1 MWKPF
6 YRMEKVLTCVLQEQ
20 DHLRLKRE
28 WQQDTS
34 KLTVGKCIL
43 GLEAGPGVGDAGY
56 PLVSC
61 KRPVLAGRGCFQYL
75 HLSLRELGPSTKQKA
90 PKAFCLC

>member
-1 MWKPF
+1 
-6 YRMEKVLTCVLQEQ
+6 MEKVLICVLQEQ

-43 GLEAGPGVGDAGY
+43 GLEAGPG
-56 PLVSC
+56 
-61 KRPVLAGRGCFQYL
+61 GRGCRV
-75 HLSLRELGPSTKQKA
+75 SP
-90 PKAFCLC
+90 CVM